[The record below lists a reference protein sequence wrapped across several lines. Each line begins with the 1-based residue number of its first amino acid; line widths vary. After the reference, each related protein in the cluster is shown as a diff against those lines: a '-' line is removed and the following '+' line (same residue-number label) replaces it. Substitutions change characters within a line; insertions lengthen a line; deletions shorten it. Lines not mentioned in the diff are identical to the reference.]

1 MTPLNRNPTFS
12 PSAWCWLT
20 LGIITLSGCTTL
32 YEGKYA
38 FEDGWRE
45 AVIQK
50 IGSASEIA
58 TPQFS
63 DCRENLSPQQVS
75 ATRFALVAYR
85 RMGRMQ
91 RNVVPLR
98 ANDTPMAGQT
108 VYMNVADCNAPLMH
122 RP

>member
-1 MTPLNRNPTFS
+1 MIAPCPIRATSGL
-12 PSAWCWLT
+12 AWGWML
-20 LGIITLSGCTTL
+20 LMAAALSGCATR

-38 FEDGWRE
+38 HEDGWRE

-50 IGSASEIA
+50 IGGASDIA

-63 DCRENLSPQQVS
+63 DCRDNLSAQQLA

-85 RMGRMQ
+85 RMGRTQ
-91 RNVVPLR
+91 RNVVPLLP
-98 ANDTPMAGQT
+98 NDPSTAGQA
-108 VYMNVADCNAPLMH
+108 VYMNVADCNAPLVA